1 MAASDEAPACRR
13 GRPEWPPLALPLP
26 WHGGWVQSRA
36 GNLADGVVVGHA
48 PAPASAPRRTRS
60 GGGEAEGLV
69 AIHRQPVAAGPSE
82 TTGRGN
88 AMPQPFVVKIS
99 CHISTS
105 SALTSVWQC

>member
-1 MAASDEAPACRR
+1 MPQGSPRVAAIGSSTAVARR
-13 GRPEWPPLALPLP
+13 LGA
-26 WHGGWVQSRA
+26 GRA

-69 AIHRQPVAAGPSE
+69 AVHRQPVAAGPSE
-82 TTGRGN
+82 TTGRGS

-99 CHISTS
+99 RHISTS
-105 SALTSVWQC
+105 SALTIVWQC

>member
-1 MAASDEAPACRR
+1 VPR

-60 GGGEAEGLV
+60 GGGEAEGLLGAV
-69 AIHRQPVAAGPSE
+69 RPPVAAVAPK
-82 TTGRGN
+82 TTGRCN

-105 SALTSVWQC
+105 PAPIMVWQC